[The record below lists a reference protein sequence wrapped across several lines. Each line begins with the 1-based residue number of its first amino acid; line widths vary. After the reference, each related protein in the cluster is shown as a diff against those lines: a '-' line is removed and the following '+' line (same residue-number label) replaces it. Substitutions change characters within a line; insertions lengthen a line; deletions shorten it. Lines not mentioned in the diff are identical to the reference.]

1 MTDLPPRATELV
13 FAELLVPAHVL
24 GAATG
29 GYRSAV
35 CDAAGEPTN
44 VVDFEPLSRRWRGRS
59 VWGTAAGPRHHTPGN
74 PCVRSVCVPRCR
86 TMTTGKADTATVA

>member
-1 MTDLPPRATELV
+1 MTDLPPRVIELV

-44 VVDFEPLSRRWRGRS
+44 VVDFEPLSRRWIGRS
-59 VWGTAAGPRHHTPGN
+59 VWGTVAGPRRHTQGTLASGAFA
-74 PCVRSVCVPRCR
+74 CHAVEL
-86 TMTTGKADTATVA
+86 

>member
-1 MTDLPPRATELV
+1 MTDPPPRVTELV

-24 GAATG
+24 GGATG

-44 VVDFEPLSRRWRGRS
+44 VVDFEPVSRRWRGCS
-59 VWGTAAGPRHHTPGN
+59 VWGSVAGSRRHTQGTLA
-74 PCVRSVCVPRCR
+74 SVAFACHAVEL
-86 TMTTGKADTATVA
+86 

>member
-1 MTDLPPRATELV
+1 MTDLPPRVTELV

-44 VVDFEPLSRRWRGRS
+44 VVDFEPVSRRWIGRS
-59 VWGTAAGPRHHTPGN
+59 VWGT
-74 PCVRSVCVPRCR
+74 
-86 TMTTGKADTATVA
+86 VAVLGITLQETLASGAFACHAVEL